1 MVVNRQ
7 VMCLSL
13 LQPPQ
18 MEFTKAVSKFSR
30 DVEKLVVE
38 IIRLQKKENVKNI
51 AIVFRLR
58 VIDVMNPERT
68 AVS

>member
-13 LQPPQ
+13 LQQPQ